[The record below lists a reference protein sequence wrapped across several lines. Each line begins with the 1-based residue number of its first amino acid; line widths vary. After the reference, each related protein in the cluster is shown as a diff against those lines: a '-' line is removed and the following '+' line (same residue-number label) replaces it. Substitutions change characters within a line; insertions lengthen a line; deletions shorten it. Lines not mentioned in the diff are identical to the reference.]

1 MVILQVIQYALK
13 IIIPFLG
20 FRARLLHKYGK
31 QKDASSATA
40 AAFGKIYDLIGDSR
54 MLWRFWGTCC
64 THSLSILAFIVLN

>member
-20 FRARLLHKYGK
+20 FRARLLHEHGK
-31 QKDASSATA
+31 RTDASSATA

-54 MLWRFWGTCC
+54 MLWRFWGMCC
-64 THSLSILAFIVLN
+64 THSLFVAFNMLV